1 MLHPSDSEETI
12 EVVNVQLRMLSHKRL
27 YGVVIVYR
35 IARADELVCPSD
47 VLDDLPI
54 VGQVGELS
62 NICFDGLGEH
72 VSYSM

>member
-1 MLHPSDSEETI
+1 MSHSRNREETI
-12 EVVNVQLRMLSHKRL
+12 EVVDLHVRVLLHERVHRF
-27 YGVVIVYR
+27 VVMERV
-35 IARADELVCPSD
+35 AWTDELVCPSD